1 MAFAGK
7 PRAYK
12 MAAFQLIRVVRYE
25 LARAGGSS
33 AVNCH
38 LTTQGPPMLPKGR
51 TPSRSPETQ
60 RLVPTLTDLPRP
72 LYARA
77 ESLSAGSWTPTH
89 RHDWVQFSYAISGV
103 LGVNTPHG
111 SFFAPPQWGVWIP
124 AGLDHEVVTST
135 RAEMRSLYVRIQ
147 DSCWAPDRCR
157 VLEVTPLAR
166 ELIKTFC
173 LLPANYPQ
181 HDSHEAR
188 LVQVLLDQ
196 LASLPEVGFS
206 LPLPRHT
213 RLLALC
219 NELIAE
225 PSQNITLTEWASR
238 LNTSE
243 KTLMRLFQRETGLSF
258 RGWRQRARL
267 LASLTALQEGDS
279 VTSAALNCGYD
290 STSAFIAA
298 FKGLFGLTPGELFR
312 YA

>member
-1 MAFAGK
+1 MPSNGH
-7 PRAYK
+7 P
-12 MAAFQLIRVVRYE
+12 
-25 LARAGGSS
+25 
-33 AVNCH
+33 
-38 LTTQGPPMLPKGR
+38 
-51 TPSRSPETQ
+51 PSRSPETL
-60 RLVPTLTDLPRP
+60 RSIPALTDLPRP

-103 LGVNTPHG
+103 LGVHTEQG

-135 RAEMRSLYVRIQ
+135 RAEMRSLYVRTQ
-147 DSCWAPDRCR
+147 DSRWAPDRCR

-166 ELIKTFC
+166 ELIKAFC
-173 LLPANYPQ
+173 LLPPDYPQ
-181 HDSHEAR
+181 PDSQEAR

-196 LASLPEVGFS
+196 LANLPEVGFS
-206 LPLPRHT
+206 LPLPRHV

-219 NELIAE
+219 QELVDE
-225 PSQNITLTEWASR
+225 PGQDITLTEWASR
-238 LNTSE
+238 LNMSE

-267 LASLTALQEGDS
+267 LASLNALEEGDS
-279 VTSAALNCGYD
+279 VTATALNCGYD

-298 FKGLFGLTPGELFR
+298 FKALFGFTPGELFR
-312 YA
+312 G

>member
-1 MAFAGK
+1 MS
-7 PRAYK
+7 R
-12 MAAFQLIRVVRYE
+12 
-25 LARAGGSS
+25 
-33 AVNCH
+33 
-38 LTTQGPPMLPKGR
+38 LTTQGLPMPTNR
-51 TPSRSPETQ
+51 RSSNRHSSNRRSETERQ
-60 RLVPTLTDLPRP
+60 IPTMTDLPRP

-77 ESLSAGSWTPTH
+77 ESLSAGSWTPPH

-124 AGLDHEVVTST
+124 AGQDHEVVTST
-135 RAEMRSLYVRIQ
+135 RAEMRSLYVRTE
-147 DSCWAPDRCR
+147 DSGWAPDRCR

-173 LLPANYPQ
+173 LLPAEYRQP
-181 HDSHEAR
+181 DSSEAR

-196 LASLPEVGFS
+196 LRHLPEVGFS
-206 LPLPRHT
+206 LPSPRHP

-219 NELIAE
+219 SELVE
-225 PSQNITLTEWASR
+225 QPGQSVTLTDWAAR
-238 LNTSE
+238 LNMSE

-267 LASLTALQEGDS
+267 LSSLNGLEEGASVTNTAL
-279 VTSAALNCGYD
+279 ACGYD

-298 FKGLFGLTPGELFR
+298 FKGLFGFTPGELFR
-312 YA
+312 G

>member
-1 MAFAGK
+1 M
-7 PRAYK
+7 PSNRH
-12 MAAFQLIRVVRYE
+12 
-25 LARAGGSS
+25 S
-33 AVNCH
+33 
-38 LTTQGPPMLPKGR
+38 
-51 TPSRSPETQ
+51 PSRSPETQ
-60 RLVPTLTDLPRP
+60 RLIPNLVNLPRP

-89 RHDWVQFSYAISGV
+89 RHEWVQFSYAISGV
-103 LGVNTPHG
+103 LGVHTQQG

-135 RAEMRSLYVRIQ
+135 RAEMRSLYIRTQ
-147 DSCWAPDRCR
+147 DSLWAPDRCR

-166 ELIKTFC
+166 ELIKAFC
-173 LLPANYPQ
+173 LLPVDYLE

-206 LPLPRHT
+206 LPLPRHA
-213 RLLALC
+213 RLLTLC
-219 NELIAE
+219 NELVDN
-225 PSQNITLTEWASR
+225 PGQSITLMDWAAR
-238 LNTSE
+238 LSLSE

-267 LASLTALQEGDS
+267 LSSLNTLEEGES
-279 VTSAALNCGYD
+279 VTSTALTCGYD

-298 FKGLFGLTPGELFR
+298 FKGLFGQTPGELFR
-312 YA
+312 G